1 MKERFD
7 DIFKFTGRTGHPA
20 SFGDATGT
28 FPFFTSSQEKILH
41 TESSDREGPALVFG
55 TGGSASVHYIDG
67 FFSASNDCFIA
78 VPKNGCSESTKF
90 YYHYLRKNMHLLE
103 AGFRGA
109 GLKHIS
115 KSYLSALPLPT
126 ASETTM
132 RRVVEI
138 LDKVEAILRK
148 RERVVA
154 KGDEFLKS
162 VYLQMLGHLN
172 PDYTNWPTY
181 MVEEL
186 ADKREGSIRSGPFG
200 SALRHGEFVDEGIA
214 VLGIDNAVQ
223 NRFAWG
229 ERRFITGEKYEGLRR
244 YRVFPNDVIVTIMGT
259 PGRSAVVPEDIPTTI
274 STKHLATITCNL
286 NLVHPEVLSFA
297 IHSDPAVIK
306 QINKQKKGAI
316 MSGLS
321 LGIIRKLGI
330 KLAPM
335 KEQKRFVAI
344 LLKTR
349 EMMSRL
355 TNPISDGSVLSK
367 SLSQSGFRGEI

>member
-1 MKERFD
+1 MAELQDFCKIVQGGRHKKSGKHFVERGYPAYGAGGMNGFLPEFEFAQPGIVLSSIGARCGKCFLPDDGPWSSLANTQVIFPDPKEANIRFIWYQLND
-7 DIFKFTGRTGHPA
+7 ETSWVRRGTGQPYIRPA
-20 SFGDATGT
+20 DVKTRQVYF
-28 FPFFTSSQEKILH
+28 
-41 TESSDREGPALVFG
+41 PAL
-55 TGGSASVHYIDG
+55 
-67 FFSASNDCFIA
+67 
-78 VPKNGCSESTKF
+78 SEQ
-90 YYHYLRKNMHLLE
+90 E
-103 AGFRGA
+103 
-109 GLKHIS
+109 HIV
-115 KSYLSALPLPT
+115 A
-126 ASETTM
+126 
-132 RRVVEI
+132 I
-138 LDKVEAILRK
+138 LDKAEAIRRK
-148 RERVVA
+148 HERIAVQ
-154 KGDEFLKS
+154 GDEFLKS
-162 VYLQMLGHLN
+162 VYLQVLGHLN
-172 PDYTNWPTY
+172 PDYTDWPTY
-181 MVEEL
+181 TVKQL
-186 ADKREGSIRSGPFG
+186 ADKCKGSIRSGPFG
-200 SALRHGEFVDEGIA
+200 STLRHSEFVDKGIA

-223 NRFAWG
+223 NRFTWG
-229 ERRFITGEKYEGLRR
+229 ERRFITAEKYEGLRR

-297 IHSDPAVIK
+297 IHSDPIVIR

-330 KLAPM
+330 KLAPV

-349 EMMSRL
+349 EMVSRL